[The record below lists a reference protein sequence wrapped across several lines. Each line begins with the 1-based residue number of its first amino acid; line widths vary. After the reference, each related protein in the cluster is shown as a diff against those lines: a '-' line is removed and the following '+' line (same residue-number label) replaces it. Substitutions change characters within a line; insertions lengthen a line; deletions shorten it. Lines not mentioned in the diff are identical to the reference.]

1 MYNNLENRNDF
12 NNENVILQVYT
23 SFIEQKNIDRTT
35 LFSIKAPFELIHADI
50 ADNNFLAKPSVVPVY
65 CLLFV
70 DLFTSKVYTYP
81 MKKRSLL
88 KNKLEVLYKKIL
100 PKGDMKKTMR
110 IQTDLEF
117 QQNEIKKLSKK
128 YNVEM
133 FSIRLRGDKVIAAEQ
148 KIRELIRLLL
158 ESKTRYKREKITI
171 NPCKLSEKATDNLR
185 KLNRKKYEIAPETV

>member
-12 NNENVILQVYT
+12 NNENVILPAYT
-23 SFIEQKNIDRTT
+23 SFIEQKNIDRST

-88 KNKLEVLYKKIL
+88 KNKLEVLYKKNIT
-100 PKGDMKKTMR
+100 KK
-110 IQTDLEF
+110 
-117 QQNEIKKLSKK
+117 
-128 YNVEM
+128 
-133 FSIRLRGDKVIAAEQ
+133 
-148 KIRELIRLLL
+148 
-158 ESKTRYKREKITI
+158 RYEKSYAYT
-171 NPCKLSEKATDNLR
+171 
-185 KLNRKKYEIAPETV
+185 NRFRVSTK

>member
-12 NNENVILQVYT
+12 NNENVILPVYT
-23 SFIEQKNIDRTT
+23 SFIEQKNIDCST
-35 LFSIKAPFELIHADI
+35 LFSIKAPFKLIYADI
-50 ADNNFLAKPSVVPVY
+50 AENNFLAKPSVVSVY

-88 KNKLEVLYKKIL
+88 KNKLEVFYKEIL

-110 IQTDLEF
+110 IQTYLEF

-128 YNVEM
+128 YNVE
-133 FSIRLRGDKVIAAEQ
+133 V
-148 KIRELIRLLL
+148 
-158 ESKTRYKREKITI
+158 
-171 NPCKLSEKATDNLR
+171 
-185 KLNRKKYEIAPETV
+185 